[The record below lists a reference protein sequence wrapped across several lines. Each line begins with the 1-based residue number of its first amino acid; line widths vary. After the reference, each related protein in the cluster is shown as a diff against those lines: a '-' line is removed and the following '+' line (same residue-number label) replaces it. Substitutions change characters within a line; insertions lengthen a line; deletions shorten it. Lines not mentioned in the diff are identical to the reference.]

1 MPLKVICVV
10 LLAALCH
17 ATWNFLVKRSTD
29 PYQGISA
36 VVIGHVP
43 FGLIGL
49 YFAPP
54 LPATTWYYILFGT
67 ILHLGYQFFLVNS
80 YRFGDLSQV
89 YPMARG
95 GAPLITA
102 LVSIMFLHEQ
112 LKLIEIAALII
123 IGTGIVSL
131 AFTGDR
137 KQLQHRYLPALL
149 ALVTAGFIA
158 SYSLVDGLGARH
170 AGTALGYYGFLT
182 TINGLIFTL
191 LVSRIRP
198 GLVSL
203 MLTRNLK
210 QTLFAGGISYLAYV
224 LVIWSF
230 TKAPIALVA
239 SLRETSVIFALLLG
253 VVVLKERLTPLKA
266 GAVLLTLAGIIFLR
280 LGAFF

>member
-1 MPLKVICVV
+1 VICVV

-36 VVIGHVP
+36 LVIGHIP

-49 YFAPP
+49 FFAPP
-54 LPATTWYYILFGT
+54 LPSTTWFYVLIGT
-67 ILHLGYQFFLVNS
+67 ALHLGYQFFLANS

-102 LVSIMFLHEQ
+102 IVSILFLNEQ
-112 LKLIEIAALII
+112 FRLFEIGALII
-123 IGTGIVSL
+123 IGIGIVSL

-137 KQLQHRYLPALL
+137 QKAQHRYLSAIL
-149 ALVTAGFIA
+149 ALITAGFIA

-170 AGTALGYYGFLT
+170 AGTAFGYYGRLT
-182 TINGLIFTL
+182 IINGLIFIP

-198 GLVSL
+198 GLVTQ
-203 MLTRNLK
+203 MLTRNLT
-210 QTLFAGGISYLAYV
+210 QTLFVGGISYLAYI

-230 TKAPIALVA
+230 TQASIALVA
-239 SLRETSVIFALLLG
+239 SLRETSVIFAVLLG

-266 GAVLLTLAGIIFLR
+266 GAVLLSLTGIIILR
-280 LGAFF
+280 LGAYF

>member
-1 MPLKVICVV
+1 MPLKVIGVV

-43 FGLIGL
+43 FGLVGL

-54 LPATTWYYILFGT
+54 LPATAWYYIVSGT
-67 ILHLGYQFFLVNS
+67 ILHLGYQFFLANS
-80 YRFGDLSQV
+80 YKFGDLSQV

-102 LVSIMFLHEQ
+102 LVSILFLNEP
-112 LKLIEIAALII
+112 LKTVEIGALVI
-123 IGTGIVSL
+123 IGAGIVSL

-137 KQLQHRYLPALL
+137 QQMRRRYLPAFL

-170 AGTALGYYGFLT
+170 AGTAFGYYGWLT
-182 TINGLIFTL
+182 AINGLVFTL

-198 GLVSL
+198 GLVPL
-203 MLTRNLK
+203 MLTRNLR

-230 TKAPIALVA
+230 TQAPIALVA
-239 SLRETSVIFALLLG
+239 SLRETSVVFALLLG

-266 GAVLLTLAGIIFLR
+266 GAVLLTLAGIVLLR
-280 LGAFF
+280 LGSFF